1 MKPLVLTMS
10 AFGPYGGNVEVDFK
24 RFGGN
29 GLFLI
34 TGDTGAG
41 KTSIFNAITYALY
54 GKTNDGRRTGI
65 RSHFAD
71 PRRETYVELFFEHDG
86 EEYSIVRYPDQ
97 ERPKQRGTGMTKRP
111 ASVEF
116 IAGDRTYTKE
126 TEVSAKVVEVI
137 GMDFDQWKQVSMLA
151 QGEFRKLLDS
161 STKDRGEIFRKIF
174 STENIK
180 RFQDRILETAKG
192 CENEYNH
199 VKEQVVKDMG
209 ALEIPDCPEYEERK
223 GMVTYAPEVLEI
235 AAARNEADRAT
246 IAEYRGLGA
255 ELDNERNRLVT
266 VKAEGEALNRSIGQ
280 LAESRKRLA
289 ELQSRALEI
298 DITRRELDSVRMAVS
313 TLKVPKNRVTTLMD
327 DIGSTNKLLEE
338 SKANL
343 VVVQAE
349 LDKLEGEADM
359 ISRFQN
365 LADECREELLL
376 LNGKRGAYE
385 TRAECEK
392 DLKIQTKLLGFTA
405 AQVEGAKKELSR
417 IEEVKAENRR
427 YLSENSNV
435 EVRIGELNG
444 LLDGCRARREL
455 LAKARKALG
464 AHAEAMDEVDGLE
477 VKYVSA
483 LSDLKTM
490 NLKVDDAENRF
501 YLGQAGMLASRLEA
515 GQPCPVCG
523 SLDHPSPAS
532 LSEDVP
538 TRESLDRMRKD
549 QEKKRQAMEDLNSK
563 MHSARARS
571 EEIWSQCV
579 EILTELRMD
588 PKEPEHL
595 EAVHDMTI
603 ELDGVEAAYRNEIA
617 NLIPIRDRM
626 AEINAGFGKLDE
638 EEAYWKGLM
647 EKEDANHRK
656 AQNEI
661 SILKGRLESLPVDER
676 YATLADLD
684 EAVKSLEES
693 IADNSAKVEAHR
705 IAVQECRERRSNIE
719 GDIEAKVDVIDKSL
733 VELEKAEAEFERLL
747 SENSLDEEA
756 CNELLG
762 REDTIPQMD
771 MTVKGYD
778 SEVNSMHTLIAKLEG
793 DIGDRE
799 PVDIIALDEYI
810 CDLDIRIRD
819 CQDNIMKLEVRV
831 KANTNTM
838 EGLSRHMKNL
848 DDLDRSCGDIR
859 RLAEAVS
866 GTTGV
871 KQSFE
876 AYVQAVYFKRVLYFA
891 NERFRVM
898 TDGRYE
904 LVVREEATDKRQ
916 QFGLDIDVLDKFTGR
931 RRVSTTLSGGESFM
945 AALSLALGLSDAVQR
960 INGGLRIETLFVD
973 EGFGSLDPEALK
985 QSLSVLMNLSG
996 GDCLIGII
1004 SHVEALK
1011 TQMDRRIIVRNGKVG
1026 SKGSTLE
1033 IET

>member
-10 AFGPYGGNVEVDFK
+10 AFGPYGGKVEVDFK

-41 KTSIFNAITYALY
+41 KTSIFNAITYVLY

-71 PRRETYVELFFEHDG
+71 PRTETYVELFFEHDG
-86 EEYSIVRYPDQ
+86 EEYSIIRYPDQ
-97 ERPKQRGTGMTKRP
+97 ERPKQRGTGMTRKP
-111 ASVEF
+111 SSVEF
-116 IAGDRTYTKE
+116 IAGDRVYTKE
-126 TEVSAKVVEVI
+126 AEVSAKVVEVI

-174 STENIK
+174 STENVK
-180 RFQDRILETAKG
+180 RFQDRILETARG
-192 CENEYNH
+192 YENEYSH
-199 VKEQVVKDMG
+199 AKEQIVKDMG

-223 GMVTYAPEVLEI
+223 GMVAYAPEVLEI
-235 AAARNEADRAT
+235 AIARNEADTSA
-246 IAEYRGLGA
+246 IAEYRGKVV
-255 ELDNERNRLVT
+255 ELDTERNRLVA
-266 VKAEGEALNRSIGQ
+266 VKVEGEGLNRSLGQ
-280 LAESRKRLA
+280 LAESRNRLA
-289 ELQSRALEI
+289 DLQSRSLEI

-327 DIGSTNKLLEE
+327 DICSTKALLEE
-338 SKANL
+338 SKSNL
-343 VVVQAE
+343 AAVQAE
-349 LDKLEGEADM
+349 LDKLEGETDM
-359 ISRFQN
+359 ISGFQK

-376 LNGKRGAYE
+376 LNGRRGAYE
-385 TRAECEK
+385 VRAECEK
-392 DLKIQTKLLGFTA
+392 NLRIQTKLLDFTA
-405 AQVEGAKKELSR
+405 AQVDGARKELSR
-417 IEEVKAENRR
+417 IEGVKVENRR

-444 LLDGCRARREL
+444 LLDGCKTHREL

-464 AHAEAMDEVDGLE
+464 AHSDAMIELDGLE
-477 VKYVSA
+477 RRYVSA
-483 LSDLKTM
+483 LSELRMM
-490 NLKVDDAENRF
+490 NTRVDDAEDRF
-501 YLGQAGMLASRLEA
+501 YLGQAGMIASRLEV
-515 GQPCPVCG
+515 GRPCPVCG
-523 SLDHPSPAS
+523 SMDHPSPAS

-538 TRESLDRMRKD
+538 TRESLDMMRED
-549 QEKKRQAMEDLNSK
+549 QEKKRQVMEDLNSK
-563 MHSARARS
+563 VHSARARS
-571 EEIWSQCV
+571 DEIWSQCTD
-579 EILTELRMD
+579 ILTELLMD
-588 PKEPEHL
+588 PNEPEHL
-595 EAVHDMTI
+595 EAIHDMTV

-626 AEINAGFGKLDE
+626 AEINAGFEKLDE
-638 EEAYWKGLM
+638 EETYWKGLM
-647 EKEDANHRK
+647 EKEDAKHRN

-676 YATLADLD
+676 YPALADLD
-684 EAVKSLEES
+684 EAVKSLEAS
-693 IADNSAKVEAHR
+693 IADSSAKVEAHR
-705 IAVQECRERRSNIE
+705 VAVQECRERRSNIE

-733 VELEKAEAEFERLL
+733 SELEKAEAEFERLL
-747 SENSLDEEA
+747 SENSLDEES

-771 MTVKGYD
+771 ATVKGYD
-778 SEVNSMHTLIAKLEG
+778 SEINSMHTLIAKLEG
-793 DIGDRE
+793 DVGNRE
-799 PVDIIALDEYI
+799 PVDIQALDEYI
-810 CDLDIRIRD
+810 GDLNIRIKD
-819 CQDNIMKLEVRV
+819 CQDSIMRLEVRV
-831 KANTNTM
+831 KANTRTM
-838 EGLSRHMKNL
+838 EDLSRHMRDL
-848 DDLDRSCGDIR
+848 EDLDRSCGDIR

-866 GTTGV
+866 GNTGV

-904 LVVREEATDKRQ
+904 LVIREEATDKRQ

-1011 TQMDRRIIVRNGKVG
+1011 TQMDRKIVVRNGKVG